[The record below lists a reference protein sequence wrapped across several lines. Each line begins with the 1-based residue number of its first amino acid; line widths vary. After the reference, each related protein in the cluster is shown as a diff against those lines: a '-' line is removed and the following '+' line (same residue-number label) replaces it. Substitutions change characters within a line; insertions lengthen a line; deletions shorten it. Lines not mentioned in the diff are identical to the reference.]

1 MVAASTLI
9 YIRFGRFLIR
19 FPPVFNSRWRPS
31 PLLLQRDI
39 DEVVSVLVWYFG
51 SHTAAPADA
60 PPPLCASSEVL
71 AVAFV
76 SGVTVDASHLK
87 SGMDALVWVT
97 FVVELASERMGLFG
111 SKGG

>member
-1 MVAASTLI
+1 M
-9 YIRFGRFLIR
+9 
-19 FPPVFNSRWRPS
+19 
-31 PLLLQRDI
+31 QRDI